1 MHALLVN
8 VTIDSG
14 HEKDARTYLET
25 NVVPRVKEAPGI
37 VSGHWMESADGR
49 HGTSVILFESEE
61 KARAREQDQ
70 RRQDGLEAARATMA
84 EIFDGP
90 PEFVDLTVVNDMVP
104 G

>member
-61 KARAREQDQ
+61 KARAGAQ
-70 RRQDGLEAARATMA
+70 MA
-84 EIFDGP
+84 QNAP
-90 PEFVDLTVVNDMVP
+90 RPEFVHFDLVDVREVVAQI
-104 G
+104 